1 MATLSLWPLSQVY
14 TIVVGDLGGVSQV
27 AGVSPAMTA
36 VDPPVGVTTTLSLKT
51 GGEAQLVV
59 AVVVL
64 VPLSGPP
71 LLCRDRPLRGPTA
84 AAEAAALSSMT
95 RTNGSE

>member
-1 MATLSLWPLSQVY
+1 MATLSLWLLSQVY

-71 LLCRDRPLRGPTA
+71 LRRDRPLRGPTA
-84 AAEAAALSSMT
+84 AAEAAALSSMI
-95 RTNGSE
+95 RTNGNE